1 MDRIEF
7 GRSVEHFPL
16 GRSAARRDRRRF
28 ARLAD
33 VGEDALDWAVNRTPA
48 FHGIAAVEILKT
60 DVGYGSNCRSE
71 HPIPLTAKAWSG
83 RICPDPC
90 CRETTG

>member
-16 GRSAARRDRRRF
+16 GWSAARRDRRRF

-33 VGEDALDWAVNRTPA
+33 VGEDALDWADNRTSA
-48 FHGIAAVEILKT
+48 FHGIAAVEILET
-60 DVGYGSNCRSE
+60 DVGSGSTCRSE
-71 HPIPLTAKAWSG
+71 HPIPLTAN
-83 RICPDPC
+83 RIYGKLSINPVMQSS
-90 CRETTG
+90 